1 MRVLAWPGMPAAEA
15 LAEAG
20 RYLGAKIEADVVSS
34 NERLEEQMRDG
45 PSYDLVCP
53 SDYLV
58 ERLVA
63 RGELLALDH
72 SVLPV
77 DRLAPWTRTAVHDV
91 GCHHS
96 IPLAFGTTGYLCTA
110 DLAGAGSWQP
120 LLQPGAGRR
129 VGMLDEARE
138 VVAAALLA
146 LGRSPNAT
154 AADDLQAAG
163 ELLGRLRRYVVHY
176 DSDDFVGPV
185 VAGTVD
191 VHHAWSGPAAAAV
204 RRDPRLRYVVPAEG
218 AVLWITT
225 AAIPASAP
233 DPAASHRLLAE
244 LMTPELAA
252 LTTATK
258 GFATPNEAARALLP
272 SALREDPSL
281 FPPPRTLRRC
291 HALRD
296 LSGDEPNVLAVY
308 AAATDP
314 GPAARW
320 RDRGE
325 AR

>member
-1 MRVLAWPGMPAAEA
+1 MRVLAWPGMPASEA
-15 LAEAG
+15 LAEAA
-20 RYLGAKIEADVVSS
+20 RFLGMEIEAEVVSS
-34 NERLEEQMRDG
+34 NERLEARMRDG
-45 PSYDLVCP
+45 SPYDLVCP

-72 SVLPV
+72 SALPV
-77 DRLAPWTRTAVHDV
+77 DHLAPWTRAAAHDV
-91 GCHHS
+91 GCAPS
-96 IPLAFGTTGYLCTA
+96 IPLAFGTTGYLCAA
-110 DLAGAGSWQP
+110 DLPGAGSWQA
-120 LLQPGAGRR
+120 LLAPNPGRR

-146 LGRSPNAT
+146 LGRPPNAI
-154 AADDLQAAG
+154 AADDLRAAR
-163 ELLGRLRRYVVHY
+163 ELLGRLRPQVAHY

-185 VAGTVD
+185 VAGLVD
-191 VHHAWSGPAAAAV
+191 VPHAWSGPAAAAV
-204 RRDPRLRYVVPAEG
+204 RRDRRLRYVVPAEG

-252 LTTATK
+252 LTTATE

-272 SALREDPSL
+272 AKLREDPAL
-281 FPPPRTLRRC
+281 FPPPGTLRRC

-296 LSGDEPNVLAVY
+296 LGEHEPDVLAVY
-308 AAATDP
+308 TAATDP
-314 GPAARW
+314 GPAAR
-320 RDRGE
+320 
-325 AR
+325 